1 MSTIMKKF
9 NSFLI
14 EDKNTH
20 MEHLEDAVLNGGVN
34 GTRQAINL
42 LRSMRDMLSGNS
54 SRGVSTTV
62 KWDGAPA
69 IFAGQDPRD
78 GRVLCG

>member
-1 MSTIMKKF
+1 M
-9 NSFLI
+9 
-14 EDKNTH
+14 
-20 MEHLEDAVLNGGVN
+20 VR
-34 GTRQAINL
+34 RQAINL

-78 GRVLCG
+78 GRVLRGEERGLQQEPQRSIKPLMK